1 MLVLDKNSGHPLYMQ
16 IYYYY
21 REQIATGIIEGGTI
35 LPPIRSLANDL
46 QVSRNTVESAYQQLS
61 SEGYVSSKMC
71 SGFKVREIE
80 SDLYHKYITVSRG
93 AGKAPLEMPH
103 EQGVVKE
110 RKYNF
115 QYGRLSITDFPL
127 HTWRKLVNQALTS
140 ENVDCMAAYNDRKG
154 LQDLRL
160 EIMRYLFDS
169 RGVVCRPDQIILCSG
184 TLSCLNL
191 VSELLMNEIKTVAV
205 EEPSYD
211 SARTVFI
218 NHGLGII
225 PLRLQ
230 EDGIDMD
237 ALEETSARLLYL
249 TPSHQFP
256 YGCVTKINKRLNLLE
271 WADNNDAY
279 IIEDD
284 YDSELRYNSRPI
296 PSMQS
301 LDKKGRVIYLNTFS
315 KAFAPGLRTSFIVL
329 PQTLLERYHSVMN
342 KYNCGVP
349 WLEQAVLCEFMR
361 QGYWNRHL
369 RKVCLSN
376 KKKHDILVET
386 INGLMGE
393 KVKIYGKNGGLHIL
407 LEVKNGLCEKELIE
421 KASHAGVTVYPVSN
435 YFSNPMNYSDNM
447 VLIGYSGLSEEDI
460 IDGIKLLN
468 SAWFL

>member
-1 MLVLDKNSGHPLYMQ
+1 MLLLDKNSGNPLYMQ
-16 IYYYY
+16 IYSYY
-21 REQIATGIIEGGTI
+21 REQIATGKIKSGMM
-35 LPPIRSLANDL
+35 LPPIRSLASDL
-46 QVSRNTVESAYQQLS
+46 QVSRNTVENAYQQLS
-61 SEGYVSSKMC
+61 SEGYISSKMC

-80 SDLYHKYITVSRG
+80 SDLYNKYIRESHG
-93 AGKAPLEMPH
+93 ANKTPLETAH
-103 EQGVVKE
+103 EQGASKG

-115 QYGRLSITDFPL
+115 QYGRLSIADFPV
-127 HTWRKLVNQALTS
+127 HIWRKLVNQALLS
-140 ENVDCMAAYNDRKG
+140 ENVDSIAAYNDRKG
-154 LQDLRL
+154 LQELRL

-191 VSELLMNEIKTVAV
+191 VSELLMGEVSAIAV

-218 NHGLGII
+218 NHGFDII
-225 PLRLQ
+225 PLGLQ
-230 EDGIDMD
+230 EDGVDMD
-237 ALEETSARLLYL
+237 ALEKTSARLLYL

-256 YGCVTKINKRLNLLE
+256 SGCVTKINKRLNLLD
-271 WADNNDAY
+271 WADKNDAY

-329 PQTLLERYHSVMN
+329 PQTLLERYHSVMS

-361 QGYWNRHL
+361 QGFWKKHL

-393 KVKIYGKNGGLHIL
+393 KIKIYGENGGLHIL
-407 LEVKNGLCEKELIE
+407 LEVKNGLNEKELIE
-421 KASHAGVTVYPVSN
+421 KACHAGVTVYPVSN
-435 YFSNPMNYSDNM
+435 YFSNPANYSDNM
-447 VLIGYSGLSEEDI
+447 VLIGYSGLSEADI
-460 IDGIKLLN
+460 VEGLKLLN
-468 SAWFL
+468 FAWFG